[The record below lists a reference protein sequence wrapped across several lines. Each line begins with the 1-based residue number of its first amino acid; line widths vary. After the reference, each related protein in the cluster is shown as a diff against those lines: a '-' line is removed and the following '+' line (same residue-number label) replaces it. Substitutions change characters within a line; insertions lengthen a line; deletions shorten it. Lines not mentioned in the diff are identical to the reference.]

1 MEEVSMAKG
10 TRITVDLGSEELLK
24 AVKFASV
31 EQNKPIREIIIE
43 ALEQWLG
50 GKKSSG
56 GQQDY
61 LAMMKA
67 LDAYRKTGEKE

>member
-1 MEEVSMAKG
+1 MAKG
-10 TRITVDLGSEELLK
+10 TRITVDLGSRELLR

-31 EQNKPIREIIIE
+31 EQGKPTREIIIE

-50 GKKSSG
+50 GTKGS

-67 LDAYRKTGEKE
+67 LDEYRKTGGKGS

>member
-1 MEEVSMAKG
+1 MVKG

-56 GQQDY
+56 QQDY

-67 LDAYRKTGEKE
+67 LDEYRETTGKGS

>member
-1 MEEVSMAKG
+1 MAKG

-31 EQNKPIREIIIE
+31 EQSKPVREIIIE

-67 LDAYRKTGEKE
+67 LDVYRKNTEKGS

>member
-31 EQNKPIREIIIE
+31 EQGKPVREIIIE

-50 GKKSSG
+50 GEKDS

-67 LDAYRKTGEKE
+67 LGAYRKTTDK

>member
-1 MEEVSMAKG
+1 MAKG
-10 TRITVDLGSEELLK
+10 TRITVDLGSQELLK
-24 AVKFASV
+24 AVKLASV

-50 GKKSSG
+50 GKKGS

-67 LDAYRKTGEKE
+67 LDAYRKTSDKGI

>member
-1 MEEVSMAKG
+1 MAKG
-10 TRITVDLGSEELLK
+10 TRITVDLGSEALLK

-31 EQNKPIREIIIE
+31 EQSKPIREIIIE

-50 GKKSSG
+50 GNKSAV

-67 LDAYRKTGEKE
+67 LDTYRKTTGKES

>member
-1 MEEVSMAKG
+1 MAKG
-10 TRITVDLGSEELLK
+10 TRITVDLGSEALLK

-31 EQNKPIREIIIE
+31 EQSKPIREIIIE

-50 GKKSSG
+50 GKKSSA

-67 LDAYRKTGEKE
+67 LDEYRKTGDKGS

>member
-1 MEEVSMAKG
+1 MSKG

-31 EQNKPIREIIIE
+31 EQNKPIREIIVE

-50 GKKSSG
+50 GKRSS

-67 LDAYRKTGEKE
+67 LDEYRKAPGKGS

>member
-1 MEEVSMAKG
+1 MEEVGMSKG

-31 EQNKPIREIIIE
+31 EQGKPIREIIIE

-56 GQQDY
+56 QQDY
-61 LAMMKA
+61 LAMMRA
-67 LDAYRKTGEKE
+67 LDAYRKTAGKGS

>member
-1 MEEVSMAKG
+1 
-10 TRITVDLGSEELLK
+10 VDLGNKELLR

-31 EQNKPIREIIIE
+31 EQGKPIRGIIIE

-50 GKKSSG
+50 GRKGS

-67 LDAYRKTGEKE
+67 LDEYRKNAGKGS

>member
-1 MEEVSMAKG
+1 MAKG
-10 TRITVDLGSEELLK
+10 TRITVDLGSVELLK
-24 AVKFASV
+24 AVKLASV

-43 ALEQWLG
+43 ALKQWLG
-50 GKKSSG
+50 GEKGS

-67 LDAYRKTGEKE
+67 LGAYRKTTEKGS

>member
-1 MEEVSMAKG
+1 MAKG
-10 TRITVDLGSEELLK
+10 TRITVDLGSAELLK
-24 AVKFASV
+24 AVKLASV

-43 ALEQWLG
+43 ALKQWLG
-50 GKKSSG
+50 GEKGS

-67 LDAYRKTGEKE
+67 LGAYRKASDKGG

>member
-1 MEEVSMAKG
+1 MAKG
-10 TRITVDLGSEELLK
+10 TRITVDLGSEALLK

-31 EQNKPIREIIIE
+31 EQGKPIREIIIE
-43 ALEQWLG
+43 ALQQWLG
-50 GKKSSG
+50 GEKSSG

-67 LDAYRKTGEKE
+67 LDDYRKTGEKGS

>member
-1 MEEVSMAKG
+1 MAKG
-10 TRITVDLGSEELLK
+10 TRITVDLGSTELLR

-31 EQNKPIREIIIE
+31 EKGKPIREIIVE

-50 GKKSSG
+50 GEKGS

-67 LDAYRKTGEKE
+67 LDEYRKAGGKGSQVDN

>member
-1 MEEVSMAKG
+1 MAKG

-50 GKKSSG
+50 GKKGSA
-56 GQQDY
+56 GQQDF

-67 LDAYRKTGEKE
+67 LDAYRKTAEKGS

>member
-1 MEEVSMAKG
+1 MAKG
-10 TRITVDLGSEELLK
+10 TRITVDLGSVELLK
-24 AVKFASV
+24 AVKLASV

-43 ALEQWLG
+43 ALKQWLG
-50 GKKSSG
+50 GEKGS

-67 LDAYRKTGEKE
+67 LGAYRKASDKGD

>member
-1 MEEVSMAKG
+1 MAKG

-24 AVKFASV
+24 AVRFASV
-31 EQNKPIREIIIE
+31 EQNKPIREILIE

-50 GKKSSG
+50 GKQST

-67 LDAYRKTGEKE
+67 LDVYRKTAGKES

>member
-1 MEEVSMAKG
+1 MAKG
-10 TRITVDLGSEELLK
+10 TRITVDLGSEALLK
-24 AVKFASV
+24 AVKFASI
-31 EQNKPIREIIIE
+31 EQSKPIREIIIE

-50 GKKSSG
+50 GKQSSG

-67 LDAYRKTGEKE
+67 LDDYRKTGGNGS

>member
-1 MEEVSMAKG
+1 MSKG
-10 TRITVDLGSEELLK
+10 TRITVDLGSEGLLK

-50 GKKSSG
+50 GRKNS

-67 LDAYRKTGEKE
+67 LDEYRKTPGKSS

>member
-1 MEEVSMAKG
+1 MAKG
-10 TRITVDLGSEELLK
+10 TRITVDLGSEALLK

-50 GKKSSG
+50 GKKSSA

-67 LDAYRKTGEKE
+67 LDAFRKTTGKDS

>member
-1 MEEVSMAKG
+1 MAKG

-31 EQNKPIREIIIE
+31 ERNKPIREIIIE

-50 GKKSSG
+50 GKKNS

-67 LDAYRKTGEKE
+67 LDTYRKTAEKGS

>member
-1 MEEVSMAKG
+1 MAKG
-10 TRITVDLGSEELLK
+10 TRMTVDLGSVELLK
-24 AVKFASV
+24 AVKLASV

-50 GKKSSG
+50 GKTGS

-67 LDAYRKTGEKE
+67 LDEYRKTAGRGS